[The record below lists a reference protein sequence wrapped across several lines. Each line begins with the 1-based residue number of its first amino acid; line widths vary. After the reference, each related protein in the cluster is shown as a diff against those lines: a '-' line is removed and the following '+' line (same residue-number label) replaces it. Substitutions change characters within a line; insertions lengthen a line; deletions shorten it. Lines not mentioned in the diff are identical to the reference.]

1 MKPLE
6 ELNFFI
12 GSKNE
17 ESFEQPVGNYGKRYS
32 EQTDDWY
39 NQKKV
44 THGRLLE
51 GATRGVL

>member
-1 MKPLE
+1 MKRLE

-44 THGRLLE
+44 THERLLE
-51 GATRGVL
+51 GAIRDVL